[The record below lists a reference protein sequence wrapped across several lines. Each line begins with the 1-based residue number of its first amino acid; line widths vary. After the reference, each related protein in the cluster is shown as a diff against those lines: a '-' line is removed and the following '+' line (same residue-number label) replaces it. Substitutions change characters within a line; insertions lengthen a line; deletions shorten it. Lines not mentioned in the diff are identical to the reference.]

1 MTPNEMQITQP
12 DISRVADEF
21 ELLDELLILPGASVL
36 ELGCGKAEKT
46 RQVAQK
52 ADSVL
57 ALEVDTLQLA
67 RNQAADVPANVRFAF
82 GGAEAIPAAD
92 ASFDIVMM
100 FKSLHHVPTGLM
112 DDALAEIYR
121 VLKPNGV
128 AYFSEPVY
136 AGDFNDILRLFHD
149 EKAVR
154 DAAFAA
160 VKKAVS
166 SGKLT
171 LLKQTFFLQ
180 PMHFAD
186 FSQFED
192 RILNVT
198 HTDHQLTPELIEAI
212 RSAFNR
218 HMTPEGAVFHMPI
231 RIDLLTKNL
240 V

>member
-1 MTPNEMQITQP
+1 MTLNEMQITQP

-36 ELGCGKAEKT
+36 ELGCGKADKT

-52 ADSVL
+52 AASVL

-82 GGAEAIPAAD
+82 GGAEAITAAD

-128 AYFSEPVY
+128 AYFSEPIY

-149 EKAVR
+149 EKTV
-154 DAAFAA
+154 
-160 VKKAVS
+160 
-166 SGKLT
+166 
-171 LLKQTFFLQ
+171 
-180 PMHFAD
+180 
-186 FSQFED
+186 
-192 RILNVT
+192 
-198 HTDHQLTPELIEAI
+198 
-212 RSAFNR
+212 
-218 HMTPEGAVFHMPI
+218 
-231 RIDLLTKNL
+231 
-240 V
+240 

>member
-36 ELGCGKAEKT
+36 ELGCGKADKT

-52 ADSVL
+52 AASVL